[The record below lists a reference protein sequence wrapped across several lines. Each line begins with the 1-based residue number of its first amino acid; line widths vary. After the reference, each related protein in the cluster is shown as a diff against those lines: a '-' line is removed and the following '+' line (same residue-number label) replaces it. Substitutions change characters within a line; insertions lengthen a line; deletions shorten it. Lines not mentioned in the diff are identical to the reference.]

1 MSSQRGFRKLGKRF
15 LNRVVQL
22 ANSDYVRGWLCCNC
36 SLEGVNV
43 KTSSST
49 KSSTGTKKMGAR
61 APCQHHTTR
70 QYSKLLS
77 KCWPSWKLAWMSLN
91 LGCTVS
97 VQMFSSLAIWWLPAV
112 SLQELQLP
120 TRNAHPQ
127 QSSSFLAGHALEE
140 SAPWLF
146 LTGYN
151 RIPAMRATVSDNS
164 LYGAA
169 ALAANPCSRIS
180 EISPHVGC
188 WTNV

>member
-1 MSSQRGFRKLGKRF
+1 MSEVGFVATVPWRASTSKRHQARSHRQGPRRWAPERLASTTQPGNIRNSWANADVTWRSNSTF
-15 LNRVVQL
+15 LET
-22 ANSDYVRGWLCCNC
+22 
-36 SLEGVNV
+36 SLNLTFLE
-43 KTSSST
+43 SS
-49 KSSTGTKKMGAR
+49 
-61 APCQHHTTR
+61 
-70 QYSKLLS
+70 L
-77 KCWPSWKLAWMSLN
+77 SLN

-140 SAPWLF
+140 NVPWLF